1 MSTRSAAQREAHRR
15 RFRRKSARGMLYAA
29 LICLALAQLIPFL
42 WMASTSIKT
51 SEEAAMM
58 SELVPRE
65 LSAEAV
71 REAARYWMPSRP
83 QWSNYVKVLG
93 LDPERTRIRINFAHA
108 CINSVFVALAI
119 TFGQV
124 LTSAM
129 AGFAFSRLRWPG
141 RDATFLLYIAT
152 LMIPATVTMI
162 PGFLILRAFDW
173 IDTYQA
179 LIIPGLCSAYGTFL
193 VRHYMLGLSSE
204 LEESAMMDGASHLG
218 VFLHVAL
225 PLSRPVL
232 VALAI
237 LNFLGAWQ
245 GFLGP
250 LIVTYSENLRVAP
263 LALYLIQTQYASE
276 ANLVMAGSLLLMI
289 PCIIVFVLGQRFF
302 VEGIQL
308 GAVKG

>member
-1 MSTRSAAQREAHRR
+1 
-15 RFRRKSARGMLYAA
+15 
-29 LICLALAQLIPFL
+29 
-42 WMASTSIKT
+42 
-51 SEEAAMM
+51 
-58 SELVPRE
+58 
-65 LSAEAV
+65 
-71 REAARYWMPSRP
+71 
-83 QWSNYVKVLG
+83 
-93 LDPERTRIRINFAHA
+93 
-108 CINSVFVALAI
+108 
-119 TFGQV
+119 
-124 LTSAM
+124 
-129 AGFAFSRLRWPG
+129 
-141 RDATFLLYIAT
+141 
-152 LMIPATVTMI
+152 
-162 PGFLILRAFDW
+162 
-173 IDTYQA
+173 
-179 LIIPGLCSAYGTFL
+179 
-193 VRHYMLGLSSE
+193 
-204 LEESAMMDGASHLG
+204 MMDGASHLG